1 MKLKVLLIFTT
12 MIFSL
17 NTGLAQQ
24 ESADTILKEAFAE
37 AKKDNKN
44 VMIIFKAS
52 WCGWCKRMIANVNNE
67 SVKDLFER
75 NYVIRELDV
84 LERADKKELENPGAL
99 ELLKQ
104 YKADKSGIP
113 FFLIYDAEG
122 KLLTNGF
129 DDEGQNLGCPA
140 SEEEVAIFIDKL
152 KETSHLTEGEVV
164 AIREVFVLKD

>member
-1 MKLKVLLIFTT
+1 MKLKFILLIALLGFV
-12 MIFSL
+12 S
-17 NTGLAQQ
+17 NGLFAQQ

-37 AKKDNKN
+37 AKKENKN

-67 SVKDLFER
+67 SVRDLFDR

-84 LERADKKELENPGAL
+84 MERTDKKELENPGAL
-99 ELLKQ
+99 ALLQQ

-129 DDEGQNLGCPA
+129 DDNGQNLGCPA
-140 SEEEVAIFIDKL
+140 SKEEVTVFTEKL
-152 KETSHLTEGEVV
+152 KNTSDLTDEELT
-164 AIREVFVLKD
+164 AIAEVFILKE

>member
-1 MKLKVLLIFTT
+1 M
-12 MIFSL
+12 
-17 NTGLAQQ
+17 
-24 ESADTILKEAFAE
+24 KEAFAE

-99 ELLKQ
+99 DLLKQ